1 MPLMAEGSRRMEAAL
16 REQQRLVVATAAHLG
31 KPGTNEVHQGRVA
44 ARRLRSLLKT
54 FRPVLDPRR
63 SRLMRTDL
71 RSFARSLALVREADV
86 RRDLLVRLT
95 RRDPAQEPPDVQRLI
110 GLLDDLCLE
119 ARSSLLRHRAEPGW
133 TALLAAI
140 GGDAVMAELRVRP
153 DATLADLLGFVEASW
168 RPAVRL
174 LEREPSAVDELH
186 ALRLA
191 LKHCRYALEPV
202 SDLQVAEVRKLLQ
215 RLRNAQDRIG
225 EHRDTLQAEHWV
237 RSNGRSLGGPLSRFL
252 LQLLERHEKRTRRRA
267 AARACKVLPA
277 YQAWHKATRRLRTGK
292 RRVLRSR

>member
-1 MPLMAEGSRRMEAAL
+1 MAEGSRRMEAAL
-16 REQQRLVVATAAHLG
+16 REQQRLVLATAGELG
-31 KPGTNEVHQGRVA
+31 HASTTDVHQGRVA

-54 FRPVLDPRR
+54 FRPMLERR
-63 SRLMRTDL
+63 RTRLMRTDL

-95 RRDPAQEPPDVQRLI
+95 SRDPVEEPGDIQRLQ

-119 ARSSLLRHRAEPGW
+119 ARNSLLRHRAEPGW
-133 TALLAAI
+133 AALLAAI
-140 GGDAVMAELRVRP
+140 GGKGAMDELKARP
-153 DATLADLLGFVEASW
+153 DVTLAALLRLVDDAW

-174 LEREPSAVDELH
+174 LRREPSDTAELH

-191 LKHCRYALEPV
+191 LKHCRYALESV
-202 SDLQVAEVRKLLQ
+202 SDLQAAEARELLK

-252 LQLLERHEKRTRRRA
+252 LQLLERHEKRTRRQA
-267 AARACKVLPA
+267 AARARKVMPA
-277 YQAWHKATRRLRTGK
+277 YQAWRKATRRLRKGTQPGP
-292 RRVLRSR
+292 RSR